1 MYPNLPN
8 ILTFLFI
15 FFANPAVS
23 QEIIW
28 SESFSIADKGVWGDE
43 NDSTI
48 HVDFEG
54 VSKWT
59 LDYEN
64 VMLENSDDYAKTVTT
79 SGGRF
84 ECRDIHAEVVW
95 RSEMIDISELNYQQM
110 SFFQHQVDQSA
121 KYDGHR

>member
-8 ILTFLFI
+8 ILTFLLV
-15 FFANPAVS
+15 FFVINTNA

-28 SESFSIADKGVWGDE
+28 NESFSVTNKGVWGDD

-64 VMLENSDDYAKTVTT
+64 VMLENSDDYAKTVAT
-79 SGGRF
+79 SSGRF

-95 RSEMIDISELNYQQM
+95 RSEMIDISEFKNVTSQALKSQI
-110 SFFQHQVDQSA
+110 F
-121 KYDGHR
+121 